1 MRHIILLMTLC
12 FFTVAYGAE
21 TDSIDQQ
28 WVENH
33 YTKREVMIPMRDGV
47 KLFTAIYEPKDNSK
61 RHPILMNRQCYGCA
75 PYGTD
80 RFNNFASIGYRE
92 YVRNGYIIVYQ
103 DVRGKNKSEGVFE
116 DLRPYIPNK
125 KNKNQVDEASDTYD
139 TAEWLI
145 HNTNSNNKIGVHGIS
160 YPGFYATMAAL
171 SLHPAIK
178 AVTPQ
183 APVTDWISVT
193 TTTTTVRCA

>member
-1 MRHIILLMTLC
+1 MTLC

-125 KNKNQVDEASDTYD
+125 KNR
-139 TAEWLI
+139 
-145 HNTNSNNKIGVHGIS
+145 
-160 YPGFYATMAAL
+160 
-171 SLHPAIK
+171 IK
-178 AVTPQ
+178 WTRQVTP
-183 APVTDWISVT
+183 T
-193 TTTTTVRCA
+193 TLPNGSSTTPTLIIK